1 MNRIVQFTKCAR
13 LGLLA
18 VFQQRAKFLPFFRGK
33 RDGGALKIRGIRDA
47 GVSVIV
53 YRDLRLPA
61 RQDP

>member
-18 VFQQRAKFLPFFRGK
+18 VFLPFFRGK